1 MKRFE
6 RLLIKLIAIQL
17 FFLLAGQVL
26 ISANILPGLQTLAQY
41 EGVTESN
48 YTSILETIGLNQK

>member
-17 FFLLAGQVL
+17 FFLLAGQIL
-26 ISANILPGLQTLAQY
+26 HHANILPELHQLAQY
-41 EGVTESN
+41 EGVSESN
-48 YTSILETIGLNQK
+48 YTSILETLGLSQE

>member
-1 MKRFE
+1 MKRIE

-17 FFLLAGQVL
+17 FFLLAGQIL
-26 ISANILPGLQTLAQY
+26 ISTNILPGMQTLAEY

-48 YTSILETIGLNQK
+48 YTSILETIGIEQK